1 MEKGSGRA
9 PQSDIDTRKS
19 DHLDIVLEP
28 RLAGRRAASGLDD
41 IRFEHCALPEIA
53 LSEIDLSV
61 SFLGRR
67 LDAPLLISSMTGG
80 PERAARINSH
90 LAEAAEELRIALAIG
105 SQRIAIEG
113 RASGGLD
120 RSLRDRAPSVPLLAN
135 IGGAQLVL
143 GYGEAEAMRAVEMI
157 GADALIVHLNP
168 LQEAVQ
174 AGGDTDWRGVLAAI
188 ERLASILPVPIVAK
202 EVGAGLSGSVAR
214 RLVGAGV
221 SVIDVA
227 GAGGTSWAAVEAERA
242 DNPSAEARALLFSD
256 WGIPT
261 ARALADVRRA
271 CPQATIIGSGGIR
284 TGLDAARAIRC
295 GADLV
300 GQAAASLAAADRSTE
315 AVVAHFSDVAAAL
328 KIACFCTASS
338 SLKALKAAPLIEAPA
353 FL

>member
-1 MEKGSGRA
+1 M
-9 PQSDIDTRKS
+9 
-19 DHLDIVLEP
+19 
-28 RLAGRRAASGLDD
+28 LA
-41 IRFEHCALPEIA
+41 I
-53 LSEIDLSV
+53 
-61 SFLGRR
+61 
-67 LDAPLLISSMTGG
+67 APLM
-80 PERAARINSH
+80 
-90 LAEAAEELRIALAIG
+90 
-105 SQRIAIEG
+105 
-113 RASGGLD
+113 
-120 RSLRDRAPSVPLLAN
+120 VLLG
-135 IGGAQLVL
+135 I
-143 GYGEAEAMRAVEMI
+143 
-157 GADALIVHLNP
+157 
-168 LQEAVQ
+168 
-174 AGGDTDWRGVLAAI
+174 
-188 ERLASILPVPIVAK
+188 AK